1 MDSCFWHHKKGHLIF
16 LTSTQNL
23 LKLTT
28 FYWSIIWLVH
38 SYQQSCQKYPSCS
51 LHQNFSLQIQFHN
64 LSEDV
69 SDDNTSK
76 A

>member
-1 MDSCFWHHKKGHLIF
+1 MDLCFWHYKKGCLIS
-16 LTSTQNL
+16 LTSTQKL

-28 FYWSIIWLVH
+28 FYWSILWLVH
-38 SYQQSCQKYPSCS
+38 LYWHSCQKYPSCS
-51 LHQNFSLQIQFHN
+51 LYQFFSLQIQSHN
-64 LSEDV
+64 LSQDV